1 MSKRII
7 RVARNCSNKAGRK
20 IFNNGNLAVAALM
33 DAIEKE
39 NDFAMIAYLAYL
51 GDPTINMEKTGF
63 EEWLTLDKLNQLM
76 GALDIFQEMT
86 EFQEKLENMERV
98 SIKKEFMEKYDLNSE
113 SGCKELLEK
122 AQKKETLLR
131 CPRCGGNMTYFTP
144 SMEGG
149 RIFICPE
156 CRADEEY
163 RAKTGSRLPYTEWM
177 LIQCAKEYVSDCA

>member
-1 MSKRII
+1 MSKRKI

-20 IFNNGNLAVAALM
+20 NFNNGNLAVAALM

-39 NDFAMIAYLAYL
+39 NDFAMIAYLA
-51 GDPTINMEKTGF
+51 
-63 EEWLTLDKLNQLM
+63 
-76 GALDIFQEMT
+76 
-86 EFQEKLENMERV
+86 
-98 SIKKEFMEKYDLNSE
+98 
-113 SGCKELLEK
+113 
-122 AQKKETLLR
+122 
-131 CPRCGGNMTYFTP
+131 YFTP

-163 RAKTGSRLPYTEWM
+163 RAKTGSRLPYMEWM